1 MFNKTIML
9 GNLTRDIELKYLPSG
24 TAVANSALAINR
36 KFKNKMGESQDETC
50 FIDIAIFGRTAEVA
64 NQYLKRGSKIL
75 IEGRLKLD
83 QWTDQN
89 GAKRSRHSIVVDN
102 MQMLDSKQDSA
113 NLGANSGTDYNA
125 NSYNNQ
131 QPAYNNQ
138 NNSYNNNQGGYEQ
151 PKKPTYQPQQE
162 QSPEVAIPVIDVD
175 EDEIPF

>member
-1 MFNKTIML
+1 MYNKTIML

-36 KFKNKMGESQDETC
+36 RFKNKMGESQDETC

-83 QWTDQN
+83 QWSDQS
-89 GAKRSRHSIVVDN
+89 GAKRSRHSIVVDT

-113 NLGANSGTDYNA
+113 NLGNQSNDYQA
-125 NSYNNQ
+125 NSYDNNQ
-131 QPAYNNQ
+131 QGQ
-138 NNSYNNNQGGYEQ
+138 QNSYSGAGSQ
-151 PKKPTYQPQQE
+151 PVKPSYQPE
-162 QSPEVAIPVIDVD
+162 AKAPAIPEIDVD

>member
-24 TAVANSALAINR
+24 TAIANSALAINR

-50 FIDIAIFGRTAEVA
+50 FIDISIFGRTAEVA

-83 QWTDQN
+83 QWSDQN
-89 GAKRSRHSIVVDN
+89 GQKRSRHSIVVES

-113 NLGANSGTDYNA
+113 NLNNGGNDYQA
-125 NSYNNQ
+125 QSYNNKPSYDQ
-131 QPAYNNQ
+131 NSNYDSGAKPAKP
-138 NNSYNNNQGGYEQ
+138 SYQ
-151 PKKPTYQPQQE
+151 PKVEPQQMAL
-162 QSPEVAIPVIDVD
+162 PEIDVD

>member
-1 MFNKTIML
+1 MYNKTIML

-36 KFKNKMGESQDETC
+36 RFKNKMGESQDETC

-83 QWTDQN
+83 QWSDQS
-89 GAKRSRHSIVVDN
+89 GAKRSRHSIVVDT

-113 NLGANSGTDYNA
+113 NLGNQSNDYQA
-125 NSYNNQ
+125 NSYDNNQ
-131 QPAYNNQ
+131 QGQ
-138 NNSYNNNQGGYEQ
+138 HNSYSGAGQQ
-151 PKKPTYQPQQE
+151 PVKPSYQPE
-162 QSPEVAIPVIDVD
+162 AKAPAIPEIDVD